1 MFQLPNICQINRT
14 AWERC
19 IQTLQ
24 QPEVSDN
31 VSLKP
36 ILLLMD
42 DNFYYSS
49 MRYEVYQLA
58 RKCKPNTLLSAQAYI
73 SQSKIIHLKSFFQ
86 IHLASVRCIC
96 TVIWNYVLAEMREG
110 LSLFWPR
117 LYGRWR
123 CGWTPQILRK
133 TYGKITVF
141 HSCPWMFF
149 PKMTCKPSQ

>member
-19 IQTLQ
+19 IETLQ
-24 QPEVSDN
+24 QPGVYDN

-36 ILLLMD
+36 LLLLMD

-73 SQSKIIHLKSFFQ
+73 SPSKIINLKCFFQ
-86 IHLASVRCIC
+86 IHLASVKCIC
-96 TVIWNYVLAEMREG
+96 TVIWNYALAEMRGG
-110 LSLFWPR
+110 LSLF
-117 LYGRWR
+117 
-123 CGWTPQILRK
+123 
-133 TYGKITVF
+133 
-141 HSCPWMFF
+141 
-149 PKMTCKPSQ
+149 